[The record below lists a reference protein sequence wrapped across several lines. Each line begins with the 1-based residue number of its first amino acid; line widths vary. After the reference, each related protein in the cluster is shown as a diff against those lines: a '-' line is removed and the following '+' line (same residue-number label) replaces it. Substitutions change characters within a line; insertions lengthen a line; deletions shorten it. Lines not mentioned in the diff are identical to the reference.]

1 VKSLCKHNVF
11 PMSSFVDIMC
21 NVKQSLLVEEYHAGV
36 CMPREDYVSGQ
47 WEPHIVQ
54 AAALKN
60 SWALPVEDTQ
70 AFILNFVLSL
80 T

>member
-1 VKSLCKHNVF
+1 MF
-11 PMSSFVDIMC
+11 PIPSFVDIVYD
-21 NVKQSLLVEEYHAGV
+21 VKQSLLVEEYHAGV

-47 WEPHIVQ
+47 WERHIVQ

-60 SWALPVEDTQ
+60 SWAPPVED
-70 AFILNFVLSL
+70 AEDFILNFVLSL